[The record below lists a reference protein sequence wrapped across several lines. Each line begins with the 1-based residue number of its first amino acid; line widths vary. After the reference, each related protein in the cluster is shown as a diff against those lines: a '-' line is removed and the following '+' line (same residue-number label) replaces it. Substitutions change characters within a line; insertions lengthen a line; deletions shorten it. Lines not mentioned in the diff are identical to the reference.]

1 MLGILTAILI
11 IGFYV
16 SKKNKIIKYKHI
28 LCIGATLLFIGIF
41 SGCTGTDTSM
51 EKEAPKETEQKTPS
65 NNLTEDNRSNQ
76 SKEEIGNSQING
88 LKAKVLSVTDGDT
101 IKVQLENG
109 TTEKVRLILI
119 DTPETKHPRLGVQP
133 FGKEASSFT
142 TKELTDKNITLELDV
157 EERDQYG
164 RLLAYVWIDNTLY
177 NEVLINEGLARVA
190 VFPPNTKYV
199 DRFREAQSKA
209 QKAGIGIWSIEDYVQ
224 NDGYDSD
231 QTGTEPPAANSNSN
245 ASGSSGSYINDP
257 SDDQETNLD
266 CKEKIKGNANSHIY
280 HVPGGRYYEKTTDNI
295 VWFCSEADA
304 QSAGYRKSQQ

>member
-1 MLGILTAILI
+1 MLSILTAILI
-11 IGFYV
+11 FGFYFI
-16 SKKNKIIKYKHI
+16 KKIKVITNKHI
-28 LCIGATLLFIGIF
+28 LCIGTSILFIGIL
-41 SGCTGTDTSM
+41 SGCIGSDTSM
-51 EKEAPKETEQKTPS
+51 EKEFPKEAEQKTPS
-65 NNLTEDNRSNQ
+65 NNLTEDTRLNQ
-76 SKEEIGNSQING
+76 SKEENGKTQING

-119 DTPETKHPRLGVQP
+119 DTPETKHPRLGLQP

-142 TKELTDKNITLELDV
+142 TKELTGKNVTLELDV

-164 RLLAYVWIDNTLY
+164 RLLAYVWIGNALY
-177 NEVLINEGLARVA
+177 NELLINEGLARVA

-209 QKAGIGIWSIEDYVQ
+209 QKTGIGIWSIEDYVK
-224 NDGYDSD
+224 NDGYDSKE
-231 QTGTEPPAANSNSN
+231 TGTEPPGANSN
-245 ASGSSGSYINDP
+245 ASDSSGSYINDP

-266 CKEKIKGNANSHIY
+266 CKGKIKGNANSHIY
-280 HVPGGRYYEKTTDNI
+280 HVPGGRYYETTTDNI